1 MTEKASG
8 FRGGESV
15 AVTGTMIFNAVSQL
29 LWPDKDREEWFSLG
43 ENHEKVLGFGLHQ
56 LLNRYSLRLNLF
68 HQPCRATAK
77 RQREPRRA
85 GRTPCFSRGSWTSVQ
100 RKIVPS

>member
-29 LWPDKDREEWFSLG
+29 LWPHKDPEEWFSLG

-56 LLNRYSLRLNLF
+56 LRNRCSFQVVDLPAAVKGRKRGLQTATHTLN
-68 HQPCRATAK
+68 PTAALLL
-77 RQREPRRA
+77 PRR
-85 GRTPCFSRGSWTSVQ
+85 RV
-100 RKIVPS
+100 